1 MIKVTTGSYRWV
13 CGLVQE
19 RCNSIANALE
29 LRLSCTNPSIYNY
42 ITVAD
47 FKLTKLYALLGYEL
61 TLYVLFFQRE
71 HKHIFTFKKKK
82 KKKTAHH
89 GAVQP
94 LLRSGAPC
102 ILNCQITATT
112 RILRC
117 ITQISLLNLAFTFA
131 LSYTGEVTMFMVTP
145 FTVSISICGDVELLS
160 IGGIA
165 PLPPTFAHTTRFAEY
180 RMYAPLPSWHKLF
193 ILWSILLTHSCTDKF
208 SLCHHPE
215 LPLYTI

>member
-1 MIKVTTGSYRWV
+1 MASPRSASYLHKILTANHMGSWGCYCW
-13 CGLVQE
+13 CHW
-19 RCNSIANALE
+19 
-29 LRLSCTNPSIYNY
+29 
-42 ITVAD
+42 
-47 FKLTKLYALLGYEL
+47 KML
-61 TLYVLFFQRE
+61 TLCEKVSRFS
-71 HKHIFTFKKKK
+71 
-82 KKKTAHH
+82 A
-89 GAVQP
+89 
-94 LLRSGAPC
+94 RSGAPC

-180 RMYAPLPSWHKLF
+180 RMCAPLPSWHKLF
-193 ILWSILLTHSCTDKF
+193 MVNLIDPFLHRQIFTVPPPWAA
-208 SLCHHPE
+208 
-215 LPLYTI
+215 TIYNIVL